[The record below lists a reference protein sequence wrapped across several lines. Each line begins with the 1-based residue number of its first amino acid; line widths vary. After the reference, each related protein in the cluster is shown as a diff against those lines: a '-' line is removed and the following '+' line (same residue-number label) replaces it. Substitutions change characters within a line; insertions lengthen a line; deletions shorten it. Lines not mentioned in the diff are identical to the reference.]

1 MNKVNYLD
9 VAYAAYK
16 PVLYVTVFFS
26 AFVNLLMF
34 VAPLYM
40 MQVYDRVLS
49 SRNETTL
56 VLLTLI
62 AIGLL
67 LMYAALEY
75 IRSRI
80 LVRAGNR
87 FDEVL
92 AKPTFDATVKLRSL
106 QTNSASVQA
115 IRDVDVVREFLTGQ
129 SILAFCD
136 APWVPIFVIAC
147 FVMHPYLGLVALGGA
162 ALIFGL
168 AFLNEMLTKDT
179 LGKANR
185 ASIMATHKAQATL
198 RNSEVINALGMR
210 SAIRGRWNDQH
221 LEALGWQGFASDRAG
236 VIVSTQK
243 FTRMGLQIAILGVGA
258 YLAIRRDITP
268 GVMIAASIMM
278 GRALAPVEQSVGSW
292 KNFIA
297 MREASKRLRAMFVNL
312 PGEEELM
319 DLPDPSG
326 QIAVEGLVAGAP
338 GSQKP
343 LLKNISFKVT
353 PGNIL
358 VVVGPS
364 AAGKSSLA
372 RVLVNV
378 WPISAGNVRIDG
390 ADIRHWDPEKL
401 GKFIGY
407 LPQDIELF
415 SGTVAE
421 NIARFGDVDSTK
433 VIEAASQAGVHEMI
447 QGLSNGYDTEV
458 GEGGEALSG
467 GQRQRIALARA
478 LYGNPVFIVLDEPNA
493 NLDTAGE
500 EALGAALKS
509 MKRKGQS
516 AVVIT
521 HKPNLLMMADE
532 ILILMDGTMQGYGPR
547 EQILPKLMGPRAV
560 NTPAAGGGQTTL
572 SGAAVARSI

>member
-1 MNKVNYLD
+1 MKKINHLD
-9 VAYAAYK
+9 AAYAAYK
-16 PVLYVTVFFS
+16 PALYVIVLFS
-26 AFVNLLMF
+26 AFVNILMF
-34 VAPLYM
+34 VAPIYM
-40 MQVYDRVLS
+40 MQVYDRVLA

-87 FDEVL
+87 FDQVL
-92 AKPTFDATVKLRSL
+92 AQPTFNATVKLRSL
-106 QTNSASVQA
+106 QTNSASVQS
-115 IRDVDVVREFLTGQ
+115 IRDVDVVREFLAGQ

-136 APWVPIFVIAC
+136 APWVPIFVVAC
-147 FVMHPYLGLVALGGA
+147 FVMHPYLGMVALGGA
-162 ALIFGL
+162 VLIFAL
-168 AFLNEMLTKDT
+168 AFLNEILTKDT

-185 ASIMATHKAQATL
+185 ASIMATHKAQTSL

-210 SAIRGRWNDQH
+210 SAIRGRWNEQH
-221 LEALGWQGFASDRAG
+221 LEALGWQGSASDKAG
-236 VIVSTQK
+236 VIVSVQK

-292 KNFIA
+292 KNFIG
-297 MREASKRLRAMFVNL
+297 MREASKRLRAMFASM
-312 PGEEELM
+312 PGEEDLM
-319 DLPDPSG
+319 DLPDPSA
-326 QIAVEGLVAGAP
+326 QIVVEGVIAGAP

-343 LLKNISFKVT
+343 LLKNISFKVN
-353 PGNIL
+353 PGTIL

-372 RVLVNV
+372 RVLVNI
-378 WPISAGNVRIDG
+378 WPLSSGSVRIDG
-390 ADIRHWDPEKL
+390 ADMRHWDPEKL

-421 NIARFGDVDSTK
+421 NIARFAEVDANK
-433 VIEAASQAGVHEMI
+433 VIEAANQAGVHEMI
-447 QGLSNGYDTEV
+447 QGLSNGYDTEI

-500 EALGAALKS
+500 EALSTALRN
-509 MKRKGQS
+509 MKNKGQS

-547 EQILPKLMGPRAV
+547 EQILPKLMGLRPVA
-560 NTPAAGGGQTTL
+560 TPATGAQTTVAE
-572 SGAAVARSI
+572 AAVAQSAK